1 LAQIVAVAAGIFFPH
16 AGAFKGER
24 LRHHV
29 VEEGAVVADQEQRAR
44 VILQSGFQQLERFDV
59 EVVGGLVEHQDVGG
73 AREEAREEQAV
84 PLAAGEHRHLGV
96 GAARRE
102 EEVAE
107 IANHVLAPIGRLD
120 PFGAGADGVGD
131 CLLVVEHGAQLVEV
145 RRLHVG
151 AAADAA
157 GIRRELAEDE
167 FQERGLAGAVRA
179 DEAKAVA
186 AADDQVEV
194 FHQRAAG
201 K

>member
-1 LAQIVAVAAGIFFPH
+1 MGD
-16 AGAFKGER
+16 E
-24 LRHHV
+24 
-29 VEEGAVVADQEQRAR
+29 EQRAG
-44 VILQSGFQQLERFDV
+44 VVLQRCFEQLERFDV
-59 EVVGGLVEHQDVGG
+59 EVVGRLIQHQHIGR

-84 PLAAGEHRHLGV
+84 ALAAGEHRHLGV

-157 GIRRELAEDE
+157 GIGRELAEDQLQKRR
-167 FQERGLAGAVRA
+167 FAGAVRA
-179 DEAKAVA
+179 DQAEAIA
-186 AADDQVEV
+186 AADDQVEILD
-194 FHQRAAG
+194 QRAPG

>member
-29 VEEGAVVADQEQRAR
+29 VEEGAVVADQEQCAR

-84 PLAAGEHRHLGV
+84 PLAAGEHRDFRV
-96 GAARRE
+96 GAPRRE

-107 IANHVLAPIGRLD
+107 VAHDVLPPRGQLD
-120 PFGAGADGVGD
+120 PLGALADGVG
-131 CLLVVEHGAQLVEV
+131 HGRFRIERFAQLVEV
-145 RRLHVG
+145 GRL
-151 AAADAA
+151 
-157 GIRRELAEDE
+157 
-167 FQERGLAGAVRA
+167 QVRA
-179 DEAKAVA
+179 QAHA
-186 AADDQVEV
+186 A
-194 FHQRAAG
+194 
-201 K
+201 